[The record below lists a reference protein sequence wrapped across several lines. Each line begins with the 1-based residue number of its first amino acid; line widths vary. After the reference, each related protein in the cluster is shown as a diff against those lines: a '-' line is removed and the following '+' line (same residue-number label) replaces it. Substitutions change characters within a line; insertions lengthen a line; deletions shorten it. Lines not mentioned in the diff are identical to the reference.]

1 MHRTRHDKDVSRA
14 PGRAGPPTSPNSDE
28 TGYSAGETEDLTCQ
42 DHEVTSGPAQD
53 EVRRLLGR
61 IEELDPRIRAVNAV
75 NSHALDEARVLDE
88 ETASGRSRGPLHG
101 RAVLVKD
108 NIDTAGLASTAGSL
122 ALADAPPARDASLV
136 RRLRDAGMLVLGKTN
151 LSEWANI
158 RDLHSTSGWS
168 AHGGLTRNPYALNR
182 TAWGSSSGSGAA
194 VAAGLADYAIGTETN
209 GSITAPAAA
218 CGLVGL
224 KPTVGLVP
232 TEGVVPISWT
242 QDSPGP
248 MARTVAETA
257 ALLDALAGTDDAA
270 GLDGEVRGQRI
281 GVPRDLWG
289 YSPAADAAA
298 ERALELLSQAGAVVV
313 DDLALPALKDLDLE
327 LALTLML
334 VELKVALPR
343 YLATRDAEVKTLAD
357 VIAFNR
363 AQADRELPWFGQTLL
378 EQAEQTEGIASPA
391 YLASVDACAA
401 AGIAELDRTLGEHDV
416 DALLA
421 PAMAPP
427 APIDL
432 VNGDPGGDGA
442 SDSSALAGAPILT
455 VPVELAH
462 GLPVA
467 VSLWGARG
475 SERTLLQLG
484 RALESRRDATLGPLP
499 EPTFAEWV

>member
-1 MHRTRHDKDVSRA
+1 VS
-14 PGRAGPPTSPNSDE
+14 T
-28 TGYSAGETEDLTCQ
+28 
-42 DHEVTSGPAQD
+42 GPAQD
-53 EVRRLLGR
+53 EVRRLLGLV
-61 IEELDPRIRAVNAV
+61 EEIDPRIRAVNAV
-75 NSHALDEARVLDE
+75 NPHALAEAETLDR
-88 ETASGRSRGPLHG
+88 ETAAGHSRSPLHG

-122 ALADAPPARDASLV
+122 ALADEPPDRDAPLV
-136 RRLRDAGMLVLGKTN
+136 RRLRESGLVVLGKTN

-158 RDLHSTSGWS
+158 RDEQSTSGWS

-194 VAAGLADYAIGTETN
+194 VAARLAPFAVGTETN

-232 TEGVVPISWT
+232 TEGVVPISWS

-248 MARTVAETA
+248 MALTVADTA
-257 ALLDALAGTDDAA
+257 ALLDAMAGTSTADDL
-270 GLDGEVRGQRI
+270 GRSVRGRRI

-289 YSPAADAAA
+289 YSVAADAAS
-298 ERALELLSQAGAVVV
+298 ERALEILSAAGAVIV
-313 DDLALPALKDLDLE
+313 DDLSLPALKDLDDGV
-327 LALTLML
+327 ALTLML
-334 VELKVALPR
+334 VELKVGLTK
-343 YLATRDAEVKTLAD
+343 YLATRDAPVKTLAD

-363 AQADRELPWFGQTLL
+363 AHAEDELPWFGQSLL
-378 EQAEQTEGIASPA
+378 EKAEETEGVASAA
-391 YLASVDACAA
+391 YLESLDACTA
-401 AGIAELDRTLGEHDV
+401 AGLAELDRTLGEHDL
-416 DALLA
+416 DALVA

-427 APIDL
+427 SPIDL
-432 VNGDPGGDGA
+432 VNGDLGVEGGA
-442 SDSSALAGAPILT
+442 SDSSALAGSPILT
-455 VPVELAH
+455 LPVELAH

-484 RALESRRDATLGPLP
+484 QALESGRDARTGPLP

>member
-1 MHRTRHDKDVSRA
+1 M
-14 PGRAGPPTSPNSDE
+14 
-28 TGYSAGETEDLTCQ
+28 
-42 DHEVTSGPAQD
+42 TSGPAQD

-61 IEELDPRIRAVNAV
+61 IEELDPLIRSVNAV
-75 NSHALDEARVLDE
+75 NPHALAEAEALDR
-88 ETASGRSRGPLHG
+88 ETAAGHRRSPLHG

-122 ALADAPPARDASLV
+122 ALADAPPNRDAPLV
-136 RRLRDAGMLVLGKTN
+136 RRLREAGTVILGKTN

-158 RDLHSTSGWS
+158 RDEHATSGWS

-194 VAAGLADYAIGTETN
+194 VAAGLASYAVGTETN

-248 MARTVAETA
+248 MARTVADAA
-257 ALLDALAGTDDAA
+257 ALLDAIAGTSTADGLAA
-270 GLDGEVRGQRI
+270 PGRGTRV

-298 ERALELLSQAGAVVV
+298 ERALEILSRAGAVIV
-313 DDLALPALKDLDLE
+313 DDLALPALKDLDE
-327 LALTLML
+327 EVVLTLML
-334 VELKVALPR
+334 VELKIGLAT
-343 YLATRDAEVKTLAD
+343 YLATRDAPVRTLAD

-363 AQADRELPWFGQTLL
+363 AHATDELRWFGQGLL
-378 EQAEQTEGIASPA
+378 EKAQETEGVASPA
-391 YLASVDACAA
+391 YLESIDACTA
-401 AGIAELDRTLGEHDV
+401 AGLAELDRTLGEHDLT
-416 DALLA
+416 ALVA
-421 PAMAPP
+421 PAMAPAP
-427 APIDL
+427 PIDL
-432 VNGDPGGDGA
+432 VNGDVGVGGSA
-442 SDSSALAGAPILT
+442 SDSSALAGSPILT
-455 VPVELAH
+455 VPMELAQ

-467 VSLWGARG
+467 VSLWSARG
-475 SERTLLQLG
+475 SDLALLQLG
-484 RALESRRDATLGPLP
+484 AALESGRDASTGALP
-499 EPTFAEWV
+499 EPAFAEWV